1 MIIYAWSPAQSLDI
15 EVSGE
20 PSAVL
25 TKTDKSGV
33 AKATVLSKDY
43 GKNQNL
49 ALKITQ
55 GNVSFF
61 IDNEVIQV
69 LEDITTFA
77 SLKEA
82 VETNF
87 ILKSYFEVSTTAPSS
102 VVSDTYAVLPF
113 AVEDNVPTM
122 MESFVSALDLTA
134 TYNKSFVVSQFTGE
148 AYHQAMLNYCLNT
161 SEYEC
166 HTIAGSDL
174 GLTPTQIKQQA
185 ANLNSETAILAY
197 PGVYLNFTGETKL
210 YDGTYFAAKVAGLAA
225 GLSCEIPLT
234 RKLVSVQGFE
244 DIDFE
249 GQSEKAVR
257 ESLIDC
263 GVLFGLYKDSLG
275 FTINKGINTIQGQ
288 NNRPLLGADN
298 KTCEISISRIR
309 YQMQKEI
316 RISADAQF
324 PGNTRLKPSKLD
336 VAQFYADYFNSKV
349 GTYLT
354 GWDSSTL
361 KIWLQEDA
369 WWGEAKVFVN
379 SPVNFVFF
387 TLSFALDNNI

>member
-1 MIIYAWSPAQSLDI
+1 M
-15 EVSGE
+15 
-20 PSAVL
+20 
-25 TKTDKSGV
+25 
-33 AKATVLSKDY
+33 
-43 GKNQNL
+43 
-49 ALKITQ
+49 
-55 GNVSFF
+55 
-61 IDNEVIQV
+61 
-69 LEDITTFA
+69 
-77 SLKEA
+77 
-82 VETNF
+82 
-87 ILKSYFEVSTTAPSS
+87 
-102 VVSDTYAVLPF
+102 
-113 AVEDNVPTM
+113 
-122 MESFVSALDLTA
+122 
-134 TYNKSFVVSQFTGE
+134 
-148 AYHQAMLNYCLNT
+148 
-161 SEYEC
+161 
-166 HTIAGSDL
+166 
-174 GLTPTQIKQQA
+174 
-185 ANLNSETAILAY
+185 
-197 PGVYLNFTGETKL
+197 
-210 YDGTYFAAKVAGLAA
+210 
-225 GLSCEIPLT
+225 T